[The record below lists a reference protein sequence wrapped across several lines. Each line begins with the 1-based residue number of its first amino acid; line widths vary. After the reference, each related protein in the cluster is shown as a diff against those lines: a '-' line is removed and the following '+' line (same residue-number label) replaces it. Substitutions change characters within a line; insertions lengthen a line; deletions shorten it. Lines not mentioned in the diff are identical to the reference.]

1 MTWPLNEMQKGT
13 SGLATITLIVV
24 ASSTPQQIV
33 NTASPLTVL
42 PQIYSNTANNTA
54 TVTSK

>member
-1 MTWPLNEMQKGT
+1 MQKGT